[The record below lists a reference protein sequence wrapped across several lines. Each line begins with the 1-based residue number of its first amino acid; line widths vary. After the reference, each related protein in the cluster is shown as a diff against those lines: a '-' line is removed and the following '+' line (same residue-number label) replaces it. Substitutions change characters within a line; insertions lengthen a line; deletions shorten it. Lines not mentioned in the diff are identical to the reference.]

1 MHYLDNKLLGKYF
14 KSKNAQLRG
23 IIPANGR
30 YIEYVVIEGKPI
42 EGSMLEIFSIDNGIA
57 YVRVNDYLIEESEDF
72 IVI

>member
-1 MHYLDNKLLGKYF
+1 MHYLDNKLLGRYF
-14 KSKNAQLRG
+14 KSKSNKTRG

-30 YIEYVVIEGKPI
+30 YIEYVVIEGNPL

-57 YVRVNDYLIEESEDF
+57 YVRVNDFLIEETEDY